1 MQTRRLLPQILAQ
14 SILRKTSKLIGW
26 RGVMERERG
35 SPSPAEFPSLSGA
48 VFPVYHVLADLAGGG
63 FYAPARIS
71 APGRMVSQC
80 QCVSSSSRRS
90 VR

>member
-1 MQTRRLLPQILAQ
+1 LQTRRLLPLILAQ
-14 SILRKTSKLIGW
+14 SILRRTSKLTGW
-26 RGVMERERG
+26 RGVMERERR

-80 QCVSSSSRRS
+80 VSSSSRRS